1 MRTFT
6 LAGVL
11 TLSFVLSL
19 AGPARAQSDQADRVR
34 ESATVLDEVMNVTD
48 KAIPRSVL
56 EKAVGIAVFPSTI
69 KGAFLVG
76 AQRGRGVISVR
87 KADGSWA
94 PPAFL
99 TLTGGSF
106 GLQIGGQAADI
117 VLVVNNQRGLENLL
131 RNQFTVGG
139 EASATAGPVGRDAT
153 AATDIQM
160 RAEILSYSRSRG
172 LFAGI
177 SLKGAA
183 IKEDRDSNN
192 AFYGARFRSRD
203 IAIDGKATK
212 PQAPDAVE
220 TLNAALD
227 KYTR

>member
-1 MRTFT
+1 MRAVTP
-6 LAGVL
+6 AGV
-11 TLSFVLSL
+11 FVLSL
-19 AGPARAQSDQADRVR
+19 VLALAGTAHAQSDQADRVR
-34 ESATVLDEVMNVTD
+34 EAATVLDEIMGVSD
-48 KAIPRSVL
+48 KAIPSSVL
-56 EKAVGIAVFPSTI
+56 SKAVAIAVFPSTV

-87 KADGSWA
+87 KADGTWA

-183 IKEDRDSNN
+183 IKEDQDSNM
-192 AFYGARFRSRD
+192 AFYGSRFRSRD
-203 IAIDGKATK
+203 IALDGKATK
-212 PQAPDAVE
+212 PQAPDAVDALR
-220 TLNAALD
+220 TALD
-227 KYTR
+227 KYTQ

>member
-1 MRTFT
+1 MRAATLVGVFT
-6 LAGVL
+6 LSLA
-11 TLSFVLSL
+11 LSL
-19 AGPARAQSDQADRVR
+19 AGAAHAQSDQADRVR
-34 ESATVLDEVMNVTD
+34 EAATVLNEIMGVSD
-48 KAIPRSVL
+48 KAIPSSVL
-56 EKAVGIAVFPSTI
+56 SKAVAIAVFPSTV

-76 AQRGRGVISVR
+76 AQRGRGIISVR
-87 KADGSWA
+87 KADGTWA

-153 AATDIQM
+153 ATTDIQM

-183 IKEDRDSNN
+183 IKEDQDSNM
-192 AFYGARFRSRD
+192 AFYGSRFRSRD
-203 IAIDGKATK
+203 IALDGKATK

-220 TLNAALD
+220 TLNGALD
-227 KYTR
+227 KYTK

>member
-1 MRTFT
+1 MRTLTF
-6 LAGVL
+6 AGIL

-19 AGPARAQSDQADRVR
+19 AGTARAQSDQADRVR
-34 ESATVLDEVMNVTD
+34 ESATVLHEVMNVSD
-48 KAIPRSVL
+48 KAIPSSVL
-56 EKAVGIAVFPSTI
+56 SKAVAIAVFPSTI

-87 KADGSWA
+87 KADGTWA

-131 RNQFTVGG
+131 RNQFTIGG

-153 AATDIQM
+153 AATDIQL

-183 IKEDRDSNN
+183 IKEDEDSNN

-203 IAIDGKATK
+203 IALDGKATK

-220 TLNAALD
+220 ALNSALD
-227 KYTR
+227 KYAK